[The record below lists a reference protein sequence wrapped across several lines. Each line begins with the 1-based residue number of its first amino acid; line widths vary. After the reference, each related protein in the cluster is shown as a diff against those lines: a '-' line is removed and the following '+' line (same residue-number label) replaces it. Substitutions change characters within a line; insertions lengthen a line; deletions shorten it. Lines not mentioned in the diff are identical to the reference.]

1 MFYIKHSL
9 VASHSD
15 RTDLCYSGLIIDGS
29 TIACHPS
36 VTGLIRLSSVSVS
49 PVSSLRHPGHPA
61 SRQWP
66 PTSVLCPGAEW
77 VLSRGASTTPS
88 VIRIGKTSGHKLR
101 HPSDEHMGCLLLLF
115 DSGES
120 HLNHL

>member
-15 RTDLCYSGLIIDGS
+15 RTDLCYSTDQPPL
-29 TIACHPS
+29 TACHPS

-88 VIRIGKTSGHKLR
+88 VIRIRETSGQKIR